1 MTGCPVKDPCVSF
14 YWMLKNAAEPPIGMP
29 SRFSLVFIL
38 LSKPLICFL
47 WQKNRLESPIMGMLS
62 LHSFNRAC
70 YCLFSSICLLFI
82 SLVPPSTNYSRPDAY
97 LKEDWTKLVREQLF
111 PISLVYIT

>member
-1 MTGCPVKDPCVSF
+1 MELSVCFFLLFLFLFYLCVQAFMTGSPAKDPCVSF

-82 SLVPPSTNYSRPDAY
+82 SLVPPFD
-97 LKEDWTKLVREQLF
+97 KLQ
-111 PISLVYIT
+111 